1 MSLRVSF
8 ISVVVLLVLLA
19 GCSTSPSGGVVI
31 NQEPTGP
38 REIIVNSTPAA
49 PAAQP
54 TAPAATPA
62 PAPAPVQ
69 HIPINVLPQQPAPE
83 VYIVPAD
90 HPPVDRLQSCL
101 DGCELKCKQSAAV
114 SCRQTTGTACKA
126 NCGDIIDP
134 SACSI
139 ACSLR
144 DARSCEPKFKE
155 FCGAQCVKRCY

>member
-8 ISVVVLLVLLA
+8 ISVVVLLILLA
-19 GCSTSPSGGVVI
+19 GCSLSPSGGVVI

-49 PAAQP
+49 PAASQ
-54 TAPAATPA
+54 TTVAPSPA
-62 PAPAPVQ
+62 QTPAPVQ
-69 HIPINVLPQQPAPE
+69 HIPINVLPQQAPE
-83 VYIVPAD
+83 VYVVPAETQ
-90 HPPVDRLQSCL
+90 PVDRLQSCL
-101 DGCELKCKQSAAV
+101 DGCQLKCKQNAAV

-144 DARSCEPKFKE
+144 DARSCEPKFRE

>member
-8 ISVVVLLVLLA
+8 ISVVVLLIVLA
-19 GCSTSPSGGVVI
+19 GCSLSPSGGVVI

-49 PAAQP
+49 PAAPSTTVAPQP
-54 TAPAATPA
+54 A
-62 PAPAPVQ
+62 APAPVQ

-83 VYIVPAD
+83 VYIVPAE